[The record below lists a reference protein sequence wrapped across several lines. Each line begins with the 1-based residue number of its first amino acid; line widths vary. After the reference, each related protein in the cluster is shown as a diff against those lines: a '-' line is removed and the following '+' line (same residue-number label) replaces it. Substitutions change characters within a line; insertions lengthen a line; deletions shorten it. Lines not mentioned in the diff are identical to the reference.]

1 MQTNSCGRG
10 KFICY
15 NTIMRN
21 LSLLLLIVLFCACS
35 SVEQLDSALVGGERD
50 AHGCITSAGYTYSQ
64 LRRQCLRPWE
74 EGIGLSAATTQG
86 VPLASG
92 AYVLLSD
99 DGTQAELFWALGP
112 AMLLPRSFTPQG
124 PYWQKDGVRLER
136 QPQGW
141 KLYKEERLLFQADN
155 PPAEAN

>member
-1 MQTNSCGRG
+1 
-10 KFICY
+10 
-15 NTIMRN
+15 MRIF
-21 LSLLLLIVLFCACS
+21 SLLFLAVLLGACS
-35 SVEQLDSALVGGERD
+35 GVEQLDSPLVGGERD

-74 EGIGLSAATTQG
+74 GGIRLAATG
-86 VPLASG
+86 AECVPLASG

-112 AMLLPRSFTPQG
+112 AMMLERAFTPQG

-136 QPQGW
+136 LPQGW
-141 KLYKEERLLFQADN
+141 RLYKKERLLFQADN
-155 PPAEAN
+155 PPAEVN

>member
-1 MQTNSCGRG
+1 M
-10 KFICY
+10 KPFYI
-15 NTIMRN
+15 
-21 LSLLLLIVLFCACS
+21 LWAALLISACS
-35 SVEQLDSALVGGERD
+35 GVTQLDSPLVGGETD
-50 AHGCITSAGYTYSQ
+50 EHGCIASAGYTYSQ

-74 EGIGLSAATTQG
+74 GGIRLAATGAEG

-112 AMLLPRSFTPQG
+112 AMMLERAFTVQG

>member
-1 MQTNSCGRG
+1 
-10 KFICY
+10 
-15 NTIMRN
+15 MRIF
-21 LSLLLLIVLFCACS
+21 SLLFLAVLLGACS
-35 SVEQLDSALVGGERD
+35 GVEQLDSPLVGGERD

-74 EGIGLSAATTQG
+74 EGIRLSAATTQG

-112 AMLLPRSFTPQG
+112 AMVLERAFTAQG

-141 KLYKEERLLFQADN
+141 KLYKGERLLFQADN
-155 PPAEAN
+155 PPAEVN